1 MFRRNAESRGHR
13 PRDRGT
19 HVVGANLSQEGWGA
33 QALLALARQLTPEA
47 HERGSSVRVRLLP
60 NLITLLLGLF
70 ALAAPA
76 AIAQT
81 SDPGGATPAD
91 GSGYAGSRGPRWRA
105 VLRSTNGFRARHPLG
120 F

>member
-47 HERGSSVRVRLLP
+47 HERGFPCGFARFATTSLGSCSGLP
-60 NLITLLLGLF
+60 PSLRPPPPRPPIPPW
-70 ALAAPA
+70 APA
-76 AIAQT
+76 AT
-81 SDPGGATPAD
+81 STA
-91 GSGYAGSRGPRWRA
+91 SRTRR
-105 VLRSTNGFRARHPLG
+105 
-120 F
+120 